1 MVIFDG
7 KIFLYLIKHGKI
19 NSVSQYFP
27 NDQSMMLQN
36 LKLLKVCLKY
46 QLGQI
51 LQLTF
56 KKLSLKK
63 KKETITDQVLVQYQ
77 RRATIIRKDEKN
89 SSFYYLSV

>member
-7 KIFLYLIKHGKI
+7 KVFLYLIKHGKI

-27 NDQSMMLQN
+27 NDQCMMLQN

-56 KKLSLKK
+56 KKLSLIKFWYNIKEEPQLPEKMKK
-63 KKETITDQVLVQYQ
+63 TPL
-77 RRATIIRKDEKN
+77 
-89 SSFYYLSV
+89 SFYYLSV

>member
-63 KKETITDQVLVQYQ
+63 KKDTITDQVLVQYQ
-77 RRATIIRKDEKN
+77 RRIYTISNYI
-89 SSFYYLSV
+89 YV